1 MLLGTGVTN
10 VAGGQVIDQAE
21 NVRLKIGSSGKSA
34 KKAPAG
40 TGLVGA
46 KLLRA
51 AISVCANEIPPPREG

>member
-34 KKAPAG
+34 KKSPGRHRSGRGEAVA
-40 TGLVGA
+40 
-46 KLLRA
+46 RRD
-51 AISVCANEIPPPREG
+51 ISVCE